1 MKFCRILGKSFSDSL
16 KGIIREYSLSL
27 ATIWSITITLMVVAV
42 AMIVS
47 YNVDNF
53 SHTLKED
60 MTIVVFLPSNYTEDE
75 AIAFEGLL
83 LDIDNVNKSEIV
95 FVSKNQMAQDMIG
108 ESEELG
114 AIISNWGEDENPLLH
129 SYIVKVEDVELIK
142 DTSDKIA
149 IIDEEIVTKYGE
161 GMVEQLVVVFKVVEQ
176 AAVVMVVA
184 LILVTAFLIGNTIKL
199 TIYSRKREIEIMRL
213 VGASNFVINMPFII
227 EGMILGI
234 LGSILPIA
242 LIVYGYSEFYD
253 FFNGQLFSPI
263 ISLVQPAPF
272 VYIVSFI
279 MVFIAVVVGSFGSI
293 RAVRRYLKI

>member
-1 MKFCRILGKSFSDSL
+1 MKFCRILGKSFSDSV
-16 KGIIREYSLSL
+16 KGIIRECSLSL

-53 SHTLKED
+53 SQALKED
-60 MTIVVFLPSNYTEDE
+60 MTIVVFLPTNYTEEE

-83 LDIDNVNKSEIV
+83 LDIENVNKSEIE
-95 FVSKNQMAQDMIG
+95 FVSKLQIAQDMMG
-108 ESEELG
+108 ESDEL
-114 AIISNWGEDENPLLH
+114 ASIISNWGENENPLLH
-129 SYIVKVEDVELIK
+129 SYIVRIEDVEMIK
-142 DTSDKIA
+142 STADTISL
-149 IIDEEIVTKYGE
+149 IDEEIVTKYGE

-176 AAVVMVVA
+176 AALIMVVA

-227 EGMILGI
+227 EGMILGV
-234 LGSILPIA
+234 LGSILPIS
-242 LIVYGYSEFYD
+242 LITYGYSEFYE
-253 FFNGQLFSPI
+253 FFSGQLFSPI
-263 ISLVQPAPF
+263 ISLVEPAPF
-272 VYIVSFI
+272 VYIVSFM